1 MSFET
6 ECAGKHKY
14 PSIELAKMIAGHKQ
28 GSKLAAYKCQHCA
41 YFHVGESK
49 EPVRV
54 LKKSPII

>member
-14 PSIELAKMIAGHKQ
+14 ASESLVAMIVGHKQ

-41 YFHVGESK
+41 YFHVGEAK

-54 LKKSPII
+54 LKKSPTI